1 MSESSNTTL
10 IDYMFNCI
18 QNTFNNFKIQTTIL
32 SSFSALCLTNE
43 INVYIKNKY
52 LKQVLKLL
60 FVYTFE
66 YCYGIRINMLHKY
79 ELSELNELSCDKAI
93 ISNQNSL
100 VLETITCRI
109 LRIIYSIEKN
119 RKQFKQLFPTSLLSS
134 FIEIG
139 NFKQNVKYYM
149 NFISLFNSQTR
160 KDLFSIYTKIDSSDI
175 MCIDSN
181 SDFLNNKD
189 YQKIGGY
196 SIIELI
202 GKGGFGNVYKV
213 LLENKSFAMKEIP
226 LSQSSINLF
235 NKNRSIKFLEEQ
247 VEEISYWKQF
257 NHPNIV
263 KYFTSFFE
271 NQKVY
276 IVMELV
282 DGSNLSE
289 LISNYREKRCK
300 FKCNDINKILL
311 DIISGLYYLHS
322 NNVVYGDLNPNNIL
336 LEYNLSSKLSDFGL
350 SKCLNGNNLNSLNTS
365 KLLSNQVNNN
375 SVVLNSTTNN
385 NHNANNISINEGGG
399 GSTINFI
406 GTIFYS
412 APEVIKGEATTIS
425 SDIWSIGCI
434 LYELITLKQTF
445 YADNPLTIAKN
456 IMDMKY
462 NKISFTQDNKDYIK
476 IIDGCL
482 QLNPKD
488 RISLEEIIK
497 IISKDLMSNYIKE
510 KVSNLSLKHQLE
522 TLKNNQYQ
530 IISIDKENDNTLDN
544 KNNNVLEKV
553 TIKQKHD
560 DNINVN
566 LKVINMIN
574 KLHTIKSFNSFRLK
588 EFYRDKFNTESTEY
602 VENIFNKSYENICL
616 INRFSIKLNID
627 QEITSEGYQEIIKLV
642 ELDSNYINL
651 DKIKDHEDLQK
662 EYGIITYKELYLLVI
677 KTIKEIDIK

>member
-1 MSESSNTTL
+1 
-10 IDYMFNCI
+10 MFNCI

-375 SVVLNSTTNN
+375 SDVLNSTTNN